1 MGSFDKTDS
10 CGEARPVGEHV
21 MSGGSIN
28 RTQHSVMACIASFAT
43 LLSLTS
49 SSSLIFP
56 FLREAWQKTPGN
68 PAIPGHCHLHALICW
83 SPRVSAGLC
92 CFCSFEFG
100 DWSVEVL
107 IQLNWTAGMLMNG
120 D

>member
-49 SSSLIFP
+49 SSSLIFTS
-56 FLREAWQKTPGN
+56 LREHGRGLLQVFLLVTPADLCGFGRGL
-68 PAIPGHCHLHALICW
+68 A
-83 SPRVSAGLC
+83 VSASLC
-92 CFCSFEFG
+92 HYC
-100 DWSVEVL
+100 
-107 IQLNWTAGMLMNG
+107 
-120 D
+120 